1 MSDNSGINNEMIYS
15 MLLNSIRKM
24 NDDEMNDALSKAKV
38 MLGEQDYAK
47 LLQIIEKE
55 RGK

>member
-15 MLLNSIRKM
+15 MLLSSIRKM
-24 NDDEMNDALSKAKV
+24 NDDEMKDALSKAK
-38 MLGEQDYAK
+38 MILGEQDYAK